1 MDPTTLLFLALHKL
15 MSRYILRAESASR
28 QLVHRFSNL
37 NGSGFSQMK
46 VSPVATFFLPAAAS
60 LLASSSCHAF
70 VAGTNT
76 HHATSTT
83 QQRKMSSTALGSKPF
98 AVVVQAEVRVEHMDE
113 FLSIMK
119 KNAECSRMEPDCL
132 QFGE

>member
-1 MDPTTLLFLALHKL
+1 

-28 QLVHRFSNL
+28 QLVHRFSSL

-46 VSPVATFFLPAAAS
+46 VSPVATFFLPAAC
-60 LLASSSCHAF
+60 LLASSPCHAF

-76 HHATSTT
+76 HHAFSTT

-98 AVVVQAEVRVEHMDE
+98 AVVVQV
-113 FLSIMK
+113 
-119 KNAECSRMEPDCL
+119 SRARTSERRRL
-132 QFGE
+132 NNGQFSFNIIPQIPSTIHHPILRQKSSRNTWTNSFP